1 MRKLRAIWLRLCGV
15 FSARQVGTEFE
26 AELEGHVAEHIDE
39 GLRSGLSEAE
49 ARRQALLRL
58 GGVEQAHQA
67 YRDRATL
74 PWLESVLRDVRY
86 ALRGFR
92 RSPVFAVTAILTL
105 ALGIGTTAAVF
116 SVVDRILFRPL
127 PYTND
132 DQLVSLGLV
141 QPLER
146 QEFTL
151 GGFFYEWKRNQ
162 TPFASVT
169 FEHGTSECNLTEANP
184 VPLQCADVAQNFL
197 PTLGTSPVLGRN
209 FSTEEDTP
217 NGPKAAMISD
227 GLWLSRFNR
236 DPNVLNKTIE
246 IDGHAIRI
254 VGVLPK
260 DFEMPRLQH
269 ADIVRPAQM
278 DGALQHTANAGI
290 GFPMWAFARLKS
302 GVSIEQ
308 ARAEMQ
314 PLFLHTQ
321 QWIPA
326 EFRKEF
332 HLQIRSVRDRQMQN
346 AYTAAW
352 VLLGAV
358 LSVLLIACANVAG
371 LFSARA
377 AARERELAVRAALG
391 ASRGRLIRQTLTE
404 AVLISLAGAAVG
416 CASAETLLLSF
427 IRLAPAGI
435 PFLADARL
443 DLRIVGFTVA
453 TSLAC
458 AVLFG
463 ILPALG
469 KPTKTAL
476 VSRQMKSGA
485 HARLRRILVVVQI
498 GLSMVLLSGASLLV
512 KSFRNLQQVNLGMQ
526 TRNVFTV
533 HVPLNW
539 ERYSSGY
546 QDFYLRAEA
555 TFRQIPGVTAVGMSN
570 SVPPD
575 GDSWH
580 GGFRYAELTVPGRL
594 PTPAGVGGSVVARI
608 VTPDYFRVLQ
618 IRILEGRNFTEA
630 ERSSKG
636 SLVIL
641 SKDLAARLFAG
652 ENPIGKHIEHSE
664 FRPYRVAGPVYTVV
678 GVAANVKNGGLAGED
693 APELYELRTNVHPET
708 WDQHH
713 IFLLETNL
721 PVSAVAPWIR
731 SKVAQLDPIAPVEIA
746 TLSQTVNALADRPR
760 FETAMLTFFACTGLA
775 MAIIGLYGVVAFMA
789 VQRTQEIGIRM
800 ALGATRANVM
810 RLILGE
816 GFRLTAIGGA
826 VGLAAALG
834 LSHVLGSVLFGVSPH
849 DPMSFGAVT
858 VLLALVALVAVL
870 IPAHGAMKTDPMTAL
885 RTE

>member
-151 GGFFYEWKRNQ
+151 GGFFTSGSESDAIYVGYIRARHQRMQSDRSQPGASSVCRCCAELSSHSRH
-162 TPFASVT
+162 FARSW
-169 FEHGTSECNLTEANP
+169 S
-184 VPLQCADVAQNFL
+184 QFL
-197 PTLGTSPVLGRN
+197 HRRR
-209 FSTEEDTP
+209 TP

-246 IDGHAIRI
+246 IDGHAVRV

-260 DFEMPRLQH
+260 DFEMPATATCGHRSS
-269 ADIVRPAQM
+269 
-278 DGALQHTANAGI
+278 GANGRGIATHGQCRI

-302 GVSIEQ
+302 GVSIATGQ
-308 ARAEMQ
+308 SRDATAL
-314 PLFLHTQ
+314 PTH
-321 QWIPA
+321 PA
-326 EFRKEF
+326 MDSGRISEGVPSS
-332 HLQIRSVRDRQMQN
+332 QIRSVRDRQMQN

-371 LFSARA
+371 LFLARA

-469 KPTKTAL
+469 KRNEDCARQQANEIGSTCTTA
-476 VSRQMKSGA
+476 A
-485 HARLRRILVVVQI
+485 HI
-498 GLSMVLLSGASLLV
+498 GGRADWPQHGVAVRCKLTGEELQESSAS
-512 KSFRNLQQVNLGMQ
+512 
-526 TRNVFTV
+526 
-533 HVPLNW
+533 
-539 ERYSSGY
+539 E
-546 QDFYLRAEA
+546 
-555 TFRQIPGVTAVGMSN
+555 
-570 SVPPD
+570 
-575 GDSWH
+575 SWH
-580 GGFRYAELTVPGRL
+580 ADAECFHGARSAQLGTILLGVPGWFFFEQKRL
-594 PTPAGVGGSVVARI
+594 SVR
-608 VTPDYFRVLQ
+608 FR
-618 IRILEGRNFTEA
+618 E
-630 ERSSKG
+630 
-636 SLVIL
+636 
-641 SKDLAARLFAG
+641 
-652 ENPIGKHIEHSE
+652 
-664 FRPYRVAGPVYTVV
+664 
-678 GVAANVKNGGLAGED
+678 
-693 APELYELRTNVHPET
+693 
-708 WDQHH
+708 
-713 IFLLETNL
+713 
-721 PVSAVAPWIR
+721 
-731 SKVAQLDPIAPVEIA
+731 
-746 TLSQTVNALADRPR
+746 
-760 FETAMLTFFACTGLA
+760 
-775 MAIIGLYGVVAFMA
+775 
-789 VQRTQEIGIRM
+789 
-800 ALGATRANVM
+800 
-810 RLILGE
+810 
-816 GFRLTAIGGA
+816 
-826 VGLAAALG
+826 
-834 LSHVLGSVLFGVSPH
+834 
-849 DPMSFGAVT
+849 
-858 VLLALVALVAVL
+858 
-870 IPAHGAMKTDPMTAL
+870 
-885 RTE
+885 